1 MKEKRV
7 IIRNTLGLH
16 ARSAA
21 LFSKRAS
28 EFSSRIEVIKDHMIV
43 NGKSIMDLLT
53 LAAAKGCR
61 ICIRADGDDEDR
73 AVKTLA
79 TLVRKGFGET

>member
-1 MKEKRV
+1 M
-7 IIRNTLGLH
+7 
-16 ARSAA
+16 
-21 LFSKRAS
+21 
-28 EFSSRIEVIKDHMIV
+28 

-73 AVKTLA
+73 AVNTLA